1 MTNLLTHYRSS
12 LSTRFRKAMRNA
24 RLRLALHYF
33 RKVTLSKNMETFL
46 LISLGAILGANL
58 RYWVGLW
65 AANRLGTSFPYG
77 NLIINLTGSFIL
89 GFFMTL
95 AVDRLLLDPRWRI
108 FFAIGFLGSYTT
120 FSSYTFESLSLILDN
135 QWLPGLLNLFGSAFL
150 GGVAVFLGI
159 ILARAI

>member
-1 MTNLLTHYRSS
+1 MRIFDLYRYSIKTY
-12 LSTRFRKAMRNA
+12 LN
-24 RLRLALHYF
+24 
-33 RKVTLSKNMETFL
+33 KVVLSKDMETFL

-58 RYWVGLW
+58 RYWIGVW
-65 AANRLGTSFPYG
+65 AAGRLGTSFPYG

-108 FFAIGFLGSYTT
+108 FFAVGFLGSYTT

-135 QWLPGLLNLFGSAFL
+135 LWLPGLFNLFGSAFL
-150 GGVAVFLGI
+150 GGVAAFLGI
-159 ILARAI
+159 VLARAI

>member
-1 MTNLLTHYRSS
+1 MNRFDRYRYLLEN
-12 LSTRFRKAMRNA
+12 RFRK
-24 RLRLALHYF
+24 
-33 RKVTLSKNMETFL
+33 VVVSKDMQTFL

-58 RYWVGLW
+58 RYWIGGW
-65 AANRLGTSFPYG
+65 AAGRFGTSFPYG

-108 FFAIGFLGSYTT
+108 LVAIGFLGSYTT
-120 FSSYTFESLSLILDN
+120 FSSYTFESMSLILDN

-159 ILARAI
+159 ILARVI

>member
-1 MTNLLTHYRSS
+1 MNIFDRYRYLL
-12 LSTRFRKAMRNA
+12 AN
-24 RLRLALHYF
+24 RLR
-33 RKVTLSKNMETFL
+33 KVALSKDMETFL
-46 LISLGAILGANL
+46 LISTGAILGANL
-58 RYWVGLW
+58 RYWIGTW
-65 AANRLGTSFPYG
+65 AAGRLGTSFPYG

-108 FFAIGFLGSYTT
+108 LVAIGFLGSYTT
-120 FSSYTFESLSLILDN
+120 FSSYTFESMSLILDN

>member
-1 MTNLLTHYRSS
+1 MMNRFDRYRYLLEN
-12 LSTRFRKAMRNA
+12 RFRKV
-24 RLRLALHYF
+24 F
-33 RKVTLSKNMETFL
+33 VSKDMQTFL

-58 RYWVGLW
+58 RYWIGGW
-65 AANRLGTSFPYG
+65 AAGRFGTSYPYG

-108 FFAIGFLGSYTT
+108 LVAIGFLGSYTT
-120 FSSYTFESLSLILDN
+120 FSSYTFESMSLILDN

-159 ILARAI
+159 ILARVI